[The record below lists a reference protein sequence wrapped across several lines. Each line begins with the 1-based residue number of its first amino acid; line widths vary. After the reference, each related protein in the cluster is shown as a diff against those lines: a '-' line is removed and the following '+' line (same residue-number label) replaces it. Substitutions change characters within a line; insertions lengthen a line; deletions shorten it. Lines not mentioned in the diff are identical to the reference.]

1 MSSPSKSPSMEP
13 VGQSHPHHKA
23 FVATITQQVASYNL
37 SPKKRSPAQGDQG
50 QFTPANESGAS
61 LTANVSAAADGA
73 DHDLS
78 EDEANSFNNNLKKDQ
93 DEFFNSFPP
102 GYRFNPFDGELIV
115 HYLMKKVLDQ
125 PLPPNRIFEVN
136 LYRHNPEVLAEKYE
150 KYGEKEWY
158 FFTPRDR
165 KYRNGSRPKRAAGDG
180 YWKATGADKEVK
192 SSDGAV
198 VGWRKALVFYR
209 GKPPKGDKTNWIMH
223 EFRVKDSPVRSRRG
237 ENDMRLD
244 NWVLCRIYKKD
255 KNGKR
260 CDSRNHAEII
270 SPFSHRMNDEIMEI
284 EMRGDIVDPLPE
296 YDPALEYDHK
306 YSNKGYSHMASLPN
320 ICGGIP
326 VNMICNNQI
335 QSVDA
340 ASMNASCYANMEH
353 SQPLCVRPPS
363 MSSESVLGPYRYM
376 DQSTIL
382 PDDMMFDMK
391 GFGHSPYSTN
401 NYPAQFS
408 SLDHVFPYTE

>member
-1 MSSPSKSPSMEP
+1 MEP
-13 VGQSHPHHKA
+13 VEQSHPDHKA
-23 FVATITQQVASYNL
+23 SVTIITQQVASYSL
-37 SPKKRSPAQGDQG
+37 SPNKQSPAQGGQG
-50 QFTPANESGAS
+50 QFTPTSETGVS
-61 LTANVSAAADGA
+61 LTTNVSAAAGGT
-73 DHDLS
+73 DHELS
-78 EDEANSFNNNLKKDQ
+78 EDEANSLHNNLIKDQ

-136 LYRHNPEVLAEKYE
+136 LYRYNPEVLAEKYE
-150 KYGEKEWY
+150 KYGDKWY

-198 VGWRKALVFYR
+198 VGSRKALVFYR

-223 EFRVKDSPVRSRRG
+223 EFKVKDSPVRSRRG

-255 KNGKR
+255 GQNGKR
-260 CDSRNHAEII
+260 CESRNHAEIH
-270 SPFSHRMNDEIMEI
+270 SPFPHRINDESMEI
-284 EMRGDIVDPLPE
+284 EMSGDIVDPLHE

-306 YSNKGYSHMASLPN
+306 YSYKAYPHMTPLPN
-320 ICGGIP
+320 ISGGLP
-326 VNMICNNQI
+326 VNMISNNRI
-335 QSVDA
+335 QSVEA
-340 ASMNASCYANMEH
+340 ASMNAGSYYANMGY
-353 SQPLCVRPPS
+353 SQPICVRPPS
-363 MSSESVLGPYRYM
+363 MSSESVLGPYRYI
-376 DQSTIL
+376 DESTIL
-382 PDDMMFDMK
+382 QDDMMFGMK
-391 GFGHSPYSTN
+391 GFEHSLYSTN
-401 NYPAQFS
+401 NYAGQFS
-408 SLDHVFPYTE
+408 ALDHVFPYTE